1 MPSSSPALPTAFNRL
16 WVAAAI
22 TNLGDGA
29 MLAAGPLLVAT
40 ITTDPAAVAAGMFTQ
55 LLPWLLFALFSG
67 ALADRLPRRV
77 LVMAVSAGRGAALT
91 FLAVAITV
99 DEPRLWLI
107 YPVLFLLGVGETLAD
122 AAYGA
127 LVADT
132 VPGPLLGRANARLHL
147 TFSLNNQLLGPPLG
161 ALLFTIAAALPIGFH
176 ALAQFLAVIVFAR
189 LTVESTVDRT
199 GESLRSDVAAGLR
212 WLWHHPGLRVLAA
225 CILVMNLTG
234 VGVFAIWVLYATE
247 HLGLTETQYG
257 LFIAVGAV
265 GAIAGAWTYGRLE
278 TRFGQVTLL
287 RAGLVVEALTYAALA
302 LTREPLLAGLT
313 MAVFGVHAVVWG
325 TVATTV
331 RQRATPSA
339 LLGRVGSVY
348 QLASVGGSAVGALAG
363 GFVARE
369 FGLLAPFWIA
379 AAAVGALTVLAW
391 RRLAD
396 ISPRTEP

>member
-1 MPSSSPALPTAFNRL
+1 MPSSSSTLPTAFTRL
-16 WVAAAI
+16 WAVSAI

-40 ITTDPAAVAAGMFTQ
+40 ITTDPAAVAADMFAQ
-55 LLPWLLFALFSG
+55 QLPWLLFALFSG
-67 ALADRLPRRV
+67 TLADRLPRRV

-161 ALLFTIAAALPIGFH
+161 ALLFTVAAALPIGFH

-189 LTVESTVDRT
+189 LAVESTVDRT

-212 WLWHHPGLRVLAA
+212 WLWRHPGLRVLAA

-265 GAIAGAWTYGRLE
+265 GSIAGTWTYGRLE
-278 TRFGQVTLL
+278 SRFGQVTLL

-339 LLGRVGSVY
+339 LMGRVGSVY
-348 QLASVGGSAVGALAG
+348 QLASVGGAAVGALAG

-379 AAAVGALTVLAW
+379 AVAVGALTMLAW

-396 ISPRTEP
+396 IRPNTVP

>member
-1 MPSSSPALPTAFNRL
+1 
-16 WVAAAI
+16 
-22 TNLGDGA
+22 
-29 MLAAGPLLVAT
+29 MLAAGPLLVTT
-40 ITTDPAAVAAGMFTQ
+40 ITTDPAAVAAGMFAQ

-99 DEPRLWLI
+99 DQPRLWLI

-161 ALLFTIAAALPIGFH
+161 ALLFTVAAALPIGFH
-176 ALAQFLAVIVFAR
+176 ALAQFLAVVVFAR
-189 LTVESTVDRT
+189 LAVESTVDRT

-212 WLWHHPGLRVLAA
+212 WLWHHPGLRVLAT

-396 ISPRTEP
+396 ISPRTGP

>member
-1 MPSSSPALPTAFNRL
+1 MPSSSPALPTAFTRL

-40 ITTDPAAVAAGMFTQ
+40 ITTDPAAVAAGMFAQ

-99 DEPRLWLI
+99 DQPRLWLI

-161 ALLFTIAAALPIGFH
+161 ALLFTVAAALPIGFH

-189 LTVESTVDRT
+189 LAVESTVDKT

-369 FGLLAPFWIA
+369 LGLLAPFWIA

-396 ISPRTEP
+396 ISPRTGP